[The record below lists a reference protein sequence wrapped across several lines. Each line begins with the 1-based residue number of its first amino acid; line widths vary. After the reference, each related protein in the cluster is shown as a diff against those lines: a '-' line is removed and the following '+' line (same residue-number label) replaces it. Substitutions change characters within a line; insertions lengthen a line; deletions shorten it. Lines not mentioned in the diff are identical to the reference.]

1 MQFIKYNNYNILL
14 IPNKNSEV
22 VLIESYI
29 NSGCVNETNK
39 NLGIS
44 HLAEHVICSGW
55 KKCKTNCFNYW
66 KKKGAIIN
74 AMTSDTY
81 VKYYI
86 NGLKKHTV
94 EMLDYIIS
102 ITINP
107 EIKKSRIEKEKT
119 SVKQELNMYLNDP
132 AYPIYNETNKL
143 LFNIEGLILQDDM
156 KLQKKNLPLL
166 KAQDLKNWHET
177 YYTSN
182 NILFTVT
189 GDFNKVFVLQKMKRL
204 LKNSNSVSLPPL
216 YNNVFRPGFEIK
228 YIKTRSSPHTNV
240 CFAFYNDFNYSNNNY
255 IYIDFIKNFI
265 NTSLTSILFNLLREK
280 MKLIYSINF
289 FNSTNQYGSFFTI
302 HTTCDHENT
311 KILIHNTIRVLNDL
325 VNGKYKPQ
333 YIKYIKDLFITEHYN
348 KCKQNY
354 YYSQF
359 YSIQYLNQLNSHNKH
374 IITIDEYVNLIKKLT
389 KSKINRLLKETFNI
403 ENMKIIYKGSRKFK
417 LV

>member
-1 MQFIKYNNYNILL
+1 MQFIKYNNYN
-14 IPNKNSEV
+14 
-22 VLIESYI
+22 IESYI

-66 KKKGAIIN
+66 KKKGVIIN

-156 KLQKKNLPLL
+156 KIQKKNLPLL
-166 KAQDLKNWHET
+166 NAQDLKKWHET

-189 GDFNKVFVLQKMKRL
+189 GDFN
-204 LKNSNSVSLPPL
+204 
-216 YNNVFRPGFEIK
+216 NVFRSGFEIK

-311 KILIHNTIRVLNDL
+311 KLLIHNTIRVLNDL

-348 KCKQNY
+348 KCKQNS
-354 YYSQF
+354 YYSKF

-389 KSKINRLLKETFNI
+389 KTKINRLLKETFNI